1 MKKKITQTFLLQ
13 ILLCFVLFFFAENAT
28 LYSQSSISPYDLS
41 LKKEIPLL
49 VGGGLGVGTSLVLKK
64 NKKIL
69 TEAEIQTLNASD
81 IWAFDR
87 ISTRNW
93 SVKSQKASDILMF
106 SAIALPVLF
115 LADNDMRKDAATIS
129 LITFETYLLNATF
142 TNLTKEIAQRKRPFL
157 YNPSVPLKRKQ
168 KADATSSFY
177 SGHTSSV
184 ATATFMFA
192 QIYSDYHPNSKAKP
206 YIWATAALI
215 PAVTGYLRIR
225 GGKHYPTDVIVGY
238 IAGASIGVFVPILH
252 RKKE

>member
-1 MKKKITQTFLLQ
+1 MNQKTIHYFSSQ
-13 ILLCFVLFFFAENAT
+13 ILLCFCFLFFAENAT
-28 LYSQSSISPYDLS
+28 IYAQNSTSPYDLN
-41 LKKEIPLL
+41 LKREIPLL
-49 VGGGLGVGTSLVLKK
+49 VGSGIGVSTSLLLKK

-69 TEAEIQTLNASD
+69 TEAEIQALKAND

-87 ISTRNW
+87 ISTKNW
-93 SVKSQKASDILMF
+93 SVSSQKASDILMF
-106 SAIALPVLF
+106 SAIALPIVL
-115 LADNDMRKDAATIS
+115 LADKDIRSDAATIG

-142 TNLTKEIAQRKRPFL
+142 TNLTKEIVRRKRPFL
-157 YNPSVPLKRKQ
+157 YNSVVPLERKQ

-215 PAVTGYLRIR
+215 PALTGYLRIR
-225 GGKHYPTDVIVGY
+225 GGKHYPSDVIVGY
-238 IAGASIGVFVPILH
+238 LAGASVGVFVPILH
-252 RKKE
+252 RKKV

>member
-1 MKKKITQTFLLQ
+1 MKKKITNRFFCH
-13 ILLCFVLFFFAENAT
+13 ILLCFVCLFFAENT
-28 LYSQSSISPYDLS
+28 VLYSQNSTSPYDLS
-41 LKKEIPLL
+41 LKREIPLL
-49 VGGGLGVGTSLVLKK
+49 VGGGIGVGTSLFLKK

-69 TEAEIQTLNASD
+69 NEAEIQALHAND

-87 ISTRNW
+87 ISTKKW

-106 SAIALPVLF
+106 GAIALPVVL
-115 LADNDMRKDAATIS
+115 LADKKIRKDVATIS
-129 LITFETYLLNATF
+129 LITFETYLINGMF

-157 YNPSVPLKRKQ
+157 YNPSVPLERKR

-184 ATATFMFA
+184 ATATFMIA

-215 PAVTGYLRIR
+215 PAVTGYLRVR
-225 GGKHYPTDVIVGY
+225 GGKHYPSDVIIGY
-238 IAGASIGVFVPILH
+238 IAGASVGIFVPILH